1 MFYYGLGF
9 YYLKKS
15 LFTGFIV
22 AAARCPNPGD
32 ANFPKQGAARKS
44 EKKDP
49 PKVGNGK
56 LSREHG
62 AESMEQRAWSREH
75 GAWSQELIR
84 CPFGF
89 PNPHA

>member
-1 MFYYGLGF
+1 LFYYGFGF
-9 YYLKKS
+9 YYLKKL

-56 LSREHG
+56 LSKGQRAWGREHG
-62 AESMEQRAWSREH
+62 AKSNS
-75 GAWSQELIR
+75 
-84 CPFGF
+84 
-89 PNPHA
+89 